1 MEEIAGN
8 RLVWRHI
15 QKELTLVQMLEKFS
29 IPQGL
34 NEEDRKMMLD
44 PLGYDAIKDIDEIH
58 LRNRRKSDDPYIQ
71 AVMIDRSRKKK
82 ADVEEERLKEWE
94 NEDYKRWKNNAAER
108 R

>member
-15 QKELTLVQMLEKFS
+15 QKERALEQALVQMLEKFS

-34 NEEDRKMMLD
+34 NEEDQKMILD

-58 LRNRRKSDDPYIQ
+58 SRNRRRTDDPYIK
-71 AVMIDRSRKKK
+71 ATSDKIAHRFPKID
-82 ADVEEERLKEWE
+82 D
-94 NEDYKRWKNNAAER
+94 AER

>member
-1 MEEIAGN
+1 MEIAGN

-15 QKELTLVQMLEKFS
+15 QKERALVQMLEKFS

-58 LRNRRKSDDPYIQ
+58 LRNRRETDDPY
-71 AVMIDRSRKKK
+71 
-82 ADVEEERLKEWE
+82 LKLKMK
-94 NEDYKRWKNNAAER
+94 NKDYKRWKNNDAER

>member
-1 MEEIAGN
+1 MEIAGN

-15 QKELTLVQMLEKFS
+15 QKERDLEQALVQMLEKFS

-44 PLGYDAIKDIDEIH
+44 PLGYDAIKDIDEIFS
-58 LRNRRKSDDPYIQ
+58 RNRRKSDDPYIQ
-71 AVMIDRSRKKK
+71 ATMKN
-82 ADVEEERLKEWE
+82 A
-94 NEDYKRWKNNAAER
+94 DYKKWKNNTAER

>member
-1 MEEIAGN
+1 MVEIAGN

-15 QKELTLVQMLEKFS
+15 QKELALEQALVQMLEKFS

-44 PLGYDAIKDIDEIH
+44 PLGYDAIKDIDEIYS
-58 LRNRRKSDDPYIQ
+58 RNRRKSDDPYIQ
-71 AVMIDRSRKKK
+71 ATMKN
-82 ADVEEERLKEWE
+82 A
-94 NEDYKRWKNNAAER
+94 DYKKWKNNTAER

>member
-1 MEEIAGN
+1 MVEIAGN
-8 RLVWRHI
+8 RLVWKHI
-15 QKELTLVQMLEKFS
+15 QEERAFVQMLEKFS

-58 LRNRRKSDDPYIQ
+58 QRNRRKSDDPYIR
-71 AVMIDRSRKKK
+71 ATM
-82 ADVEEERLKEWE
+82 E
-94 NEDYKRWKNNAAER
+94 NPDYKKWKNNTAER

>member
-1 MEEIAGN
+1 VVEIAGN

-15 QKELTLVQMLEKFS
+15 QKERALEQALVQMLEKFS

-58 LRNRRKSDDPYIQ
+58 HRNRRKSDDPYIK
-71 AVMIDRSRKKK
+71 ATSEKIAHHFPKID
-82 ADVEEERLKEWE
+82 D
-94 NEDYKRWKNNAAER
+94 AER